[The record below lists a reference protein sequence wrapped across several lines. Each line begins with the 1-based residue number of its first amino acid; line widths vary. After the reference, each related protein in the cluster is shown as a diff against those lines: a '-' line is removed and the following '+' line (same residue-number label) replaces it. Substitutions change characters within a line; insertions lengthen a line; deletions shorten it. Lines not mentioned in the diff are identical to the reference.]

1 MSDLSVGAVPEGAA
15 SPQRTA
21 ARHEV
26 RTATG
31 TGAKASTGERSA
43 PDVSNYV
50 TSPKGVVDPQSGV
63 YVLQYRDGATG
74 EVLNQYPSAKVV
86 DAYKRGASNGEV
98 ATSPVASAAVGTE
111 RGIVEGVVKAAPPQV
126 TSPAGSSVT
135 PSAAP
140 VGAQGATPPVPT
152 PAPTPAPTSIDA

>member
-1 MSDLSVGAVPEGAA
+1 MSDLSVGTVPEGAA

-21 ARHEV
+21 ARYEV
-26 RTATG
+26 RTATN
-31 TGAKASTGERSA
+31 TGVIASTGERSA

-98 ATSPVASAAVGTE
+98 AASPVASAAVGTE
-111 RGIVEGVVKAAPPQV
+111 RGIVEGAVKAVPSQA
-126 TSPAGSSVT
+126 TSPAGPSVT
-135 PSAAP
+135 LSAAP
-140 VGAQGATPPVPT
+140 VGGQAATPA
-152 PAPTPAPTSIDA
+152 APTLIDA